1 MSGLTVDL
9 EDIEQYY
16 KMKKKEVSNWLMEY
30 IMQLKRINKYQKE
43 QLIAYAK
50 DIKFNSIDD
59 FYSYAQELPTISKK
73 DKQRLMKYLQNIDW
87 LPKDMPFGFLDG
99 CFVSRALPETQADKM
114 IQAAFGPI
122 KGINDN
128 D

>member
-9 EDIEQYY
+9 EKIDQYY
-16 KMKKKEVSNWLMEY
+16 TIKKKEVSNWLIEY

-43 QLIAYAK
+43 QLINYAK
-50 DIKFNSIDD
+50 DIKFNSVED
-59 FYSYAQELPTISKK
+59 FNSYVQELKTISKK
-73 DKQRLMKYLQNIDW
+73 DKQRLMNYLQNIDW
-87 LPKDMPFGFLDG
+87 LPEDMPFGFLDG
-99 CFVSRALPETQADKM
+99 CYVSRALPETQADKM

-122 KGINDN
+122 KGINNN